1 MAMSKE
7 VKLGIRVRLALWLAA
22 KIGGS
27 DLFEIHLAS
36 DALNDYCF
44 RTMEQEK
51 MASIV
56 AEYVDRMYRA
66 RAEDKSWAQ
75 GHPVK
80 SEGCE
85 AWEPK

>member
-1 MAMSKE
+1 MSKE

-27 DLFEIHLAS
+27 DWFEIHLAS
-36 DALNDYCF
+36 DAIIDYCF
-44 RTMEQEK
+44 RTMGQEK